1 MEAKEEDKAHAHS
14 PWVFSAKQCGKLMT
28 AWKEHRALDFK
39 LELYYSPLRL
49 NPVCQR
55 VEATRFRK
63 KKKKR
68 LNFEPQLWFLK
79 HCYNCFWIGFWGWPL
94 IRNIAFLRWRLSLK
108 KGWFD
113 YNELGWTWSETRSI
127 SKEQAQ
133 PLPGS
138 VPYWTQGEGLRN
150 VLTQALYLPLSLNP
164 KAPTCSYHIKVGLP
178 SPKVMPGR

>member
-14 PWVFSAKQCGKLMT
+14 PWIFSAKQCGKLMT

-55 VEATRFRK
+55 VEATCFRK

-94 IRNIAFLRWRLSLK
+94 IRNIGFLRWRLSLK
-108 KGWFD
+108 KRLIWLQWTRLNVGQR
-113 YNELGWTWSETRSI
+113 LGAFLKNCPAPPRKCTILNPRRGIE
-127 SKEQAQ
+127 ECADA
-133 PLPGS
+133 GS
-138 VPYWTQGEGLRN
+138 VPAPLFEPQG
-150 VLTQALYLPLSLNP
+150 TYL
-164 KAPTCSYHIKVGLP
+164 
-178 SPKVMPGR
+178 